1 MLGHQQL
8 EVLGKYLSWRHGGSL
23 PKRSSHVRDHL
34 PLAKIPH
41 MGFNRIVEPIIDE
54 LRRCLKVAGPQKWPD
69 IAAQTGCRESFIRKL
84 AYGDKKNPGLQR
96 VEALRRYF
104 KEAMAEQSA

>member
-1 MLGHQQL
+1 
-8 EVLGKYLSWRHGGSL
+8 
-23 PKRSSHVRDHL
+23 
-34 PLAKIPH
+34 
-41 MGFNRIVEPIIDE
+41 MGFNGDVEPIIDE

-104 KEAMAEQSA
+104 KEAAAEQSA